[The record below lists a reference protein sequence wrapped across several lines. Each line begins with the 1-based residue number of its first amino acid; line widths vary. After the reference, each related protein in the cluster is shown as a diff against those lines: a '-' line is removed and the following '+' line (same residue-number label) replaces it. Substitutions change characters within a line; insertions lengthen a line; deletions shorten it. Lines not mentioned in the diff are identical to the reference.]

1 MAYLAFNEPGAAA
14 LADIVPPAAPVRSYA
29 DEGRLSPLEWSVVAL
44 ARRDSLSSLREPGR
58 LAVAMRVVLKTPNP
72 RLADE
77 RLEALRRMAVLA
89 WHHNYAVP
97 GHEVKAFLAAG
108 FSPAQYDT
116 MMASLSAARSAALA
130 H

>member
-1 MAYLAFNEPGAAA
+1 MAYVAFNEPGAAA
-14 LADIVPPAAPVRSYA
+14 LADAVAGTTIAP
-29 DEGRLSPLEWSVVAL
+29 DEGRLSALEWSVVAL
-44 ARRDSLSSLREPGR
+44 ARRDSLSSLRTPGR
-58 LAVAMRVVLKTPNP
+58 IAVAMRVVLKTPNP

-108 FSPAQYDT
+108 FTLAQYDT
-116 MMASLSAARSAALA
+116 MMASLSAARMSIKQ
-130 H
+130 

>member
-1 MAYLAFNEPGAAA
+1 MAYVAFNEPGAAA
-14 LADIVPPAAPVRSYA
+14 PFSAACITPAVDEAAPPA
-29 DEGRLSPLEWSVVAL
+29 RLSALEWSVVAL
-44 ARRDSLSSLREPGR
+44 ARRDTLASLRRPGR
-58 LAVAMRVVLKTPNP
+58 MSVALRTVFKTPNP

-108 FSPAQYDT
+108 FSEAQYDV
-116 MMASLSAARSAALA
+116 MMKSLSAARVAR
-130 H
+130 

>member
-1 MAYLAFNEPGAAA
+1 MAYVAFNEPGAAA
-14 LADIVPPAAPVRSYA
+14 LADIAVPPAASA
-29 DEGRLSPLEWSVVAL
+29 DEGRLSALEWSVVAL
-44 ARRDSLSSLREPGR
+44 ARRDTLGSLRHPSR
-58 LAVAMRVVLKTPNP
+58 LSLAMRVVLKTPNP

-116 MMASLSAARSAALA
+116 MMASLSAARASKLK
-130 H
+130 

>member
-1 MAYLAFNEPGAAA
+1 MAYVAFNEPGAAA
-14 LADIVPPAAPVRSYA
+14 LADAVAGTTIGP
-29 DEGRLSPLEWSVVAL
+29 DEGRLSALEWSVVAL
-44 ARRDSLSSLREPGR
+44 ARRDSLSSLRTPGR
-58 LAVAMRVVLKTPNP
+58 IAVAIRVVLKTPNP

-108 FSPAQYDT
+108 FTPAQYDT
-116 MMASLSAARSAALA
+116 MMASLSAARVTMHLL
-130 H
+130 